1 MELGIVLDCVRGVA
15 SCNGDFT
22 PNQGETMKQKV
33 NTVGGGKK
41 KMQIPRVGKVLWNG
55 VTGEL
60 SIDADEAYL
69 AVTKAVASL
78 MLVSDQVV
86 NLAVARADIYP
97 TYGNPNTVQA
107 VLTVVSANA
116 GENVS
121 HDPEAIQ
128 PMLPKLGDFAAKNGL
143 LVTPT
148 PKPKL
153 TVEDGGADA

>member
-1 MELGIVLDCVRGVA
+1 MRQ
-15 SCNGDFT
+15 T
-22 PNQGETMKQKV
+22 V
-33 NTVGGGKK
+33 NTVDGKK
-41 KMQIPRVGKVLWNG
+41 KKVDVPRVGRVLWNG

-60 SIDADEAYL
+60 SIDADEGYL
-69 AVTKAVASL
+69 AVTKAIASL

-116 GENVS
+116 GENTS

-128 PMLPKLGDFAAKNGL
+128 PFLPKLGEFAAKNGM

-148 PKPKL
+148 PKLKL
-153 TVEDGGADA
+153 ELGGLSDAE

>member
-1 MELGIVLDCVRGVA
+1 
-15 SCNGDFT
+15 
-22 PNQGETMKQKV
+22 MKQRV

-41 KMQIPRVGKVLWNG
+41 KMSIPRVGKVLWNG

-116 GENVS
+116 GESVA

-128 PMLPKLGDFAAKNGL
+128 NRLQPLGEWAKAAGL
-143 LVTPT
+143 LDGA
-148 PKPKL
+148 KPKL

>member
-1 MELGIVLDCVRGVA
+1 MGSTIPGQEAGIESMTRRV
-15 SCNGDFT
+15 N
-22 PNQGETMKQKV
+22 MKQKV
-33 NTVGGGKK
+33 NTTSGGKK
-41 KMQIPRVGKVLWNG
+41 KMSIPRVGKVLWNG

-97 TYGNPNTVQA
+97 TYGNPNAVQA

-116 GENVS
+116 GESVA
-121 HDPEAIQ
+121 HDPEVIQ
-128 PMLPKLGDFAAKNGL
+128 PLLPALGEHARKKGFLD
-143 LVTPT
+143 PS
-148 PKPKL
+148 KPKL